1 MVSGTNAKAVKY
13 SHKKHYFDVFLIKPP
28 IKLHLSKKADK
39 LTDKSTNKKHTIP
52 CVVKI
57 TDKVIYEPN
66 LEKIRHKKKIDEE
79 KLSKSILTTQDC
91 S

>member
-39 LTDKSTNKKHTIP
+39 LTDKSTNRKHTIP

-66 LEKIRHKKKIDEE
+66 LEKIRHKKK
-79 KLSKSILTTQDC
+79 
-91 S
+91 